1 MANWSRVCW
10 TLVGWAGSSGP
21 GWLKGATGPVW
32 VRLLGLGQLILGRV
46 CWTCCLGF
54 RDQFGYACWAW
65 ANLSWAGS
73 AGPAAWASGTSLGMP
88 AGLRPTYPGP
98 GLLDLLLGLQGPV
111 AAKTALVAH

>member
-1 MANWSRVCW
+1 MRFCNIRIATNICKSRDSGCGPMPAGPGSVNMANWSRVCW

-32 VRLLGLGQLILGRV
+32 VRLLGLGQLILGPGLLDLLIGLQGPV
-46 CWTCCLGF
+46 
-54 RDQFGYACWAW
+54 W
-65 ANLSWAGS
+65 ANFI
-73 AGPAAWASGTSLGMP
+73 LG
-88 AGLRPTYPGP
+88 L